1 MVVDRNIITSRA
13 PGTAVEFTLKL
24 LGILFIT
31 ERVSAK
37 KMGLCHGFAE
47 KYITFLKTFWI
58 MNHQTGLGKCSLTVH
73 SRPKREMNYIFYVCF
88 EGENRD
94 EHEYRS

>member
-13 PGTAVEFTLKL
+13 PGTAVEFALKL

-31 ERVSAK
+31 DRVPAK
-37 KMGLCHGFAE
+37 IMGLWHGFAE

-73 SRPKREMNYIFYVCF
+73 SRPKREMNHIFYVCF